1 MKYIFKPNIINT
13 IVKIN
18 LNKFEFE
25 TDGIGFFPSEKYIR
39 VVWVGLKSGECEK
52 LKKLV
57 EEKLHEIGINK
68 DGREFNCH
76 VTVARIKKVKDKK
89 NFLQRIKE
97 LHIKK
102 MRFDADKFSLIKS
115 ELTPRGPMYK
125 ILEEFELK

>member
-1 MKYIFKPNIINT
+1 MK
-13 IVKIN
+13 
-18 LNKFEFE
+18 
-25 TDGIGFFPSEKYIR
+25 SEK
-39 VVWVGLKSGECEK
+39 CEN
-52 LKKLV
+52 LKKLI

-89 NFLQRIKE
+89 NFLQKIKE

-102 MRFDADKFSLIKS
+102 MKFDADKFSLVKS
-115 ELTPRGPMYK
+115 ELTPKGPRYK